1 MGAVPRRSIAARGAR
16 VSTRRPR
23 GESQRRPWV
32 RPDDYR
38 KINGVVRYTQGDTR
52 NGLSV
57 TGTGYWADW
66 DATDQIPDRAID
78 SGLVSRF
85 GHVDPTDGGAANR
98 QSVSFELQRSS
109 GPSSWRA
116 TGFALR
122 NSLNLFSNFTYFLD
136 DPDRGDQFEQA
147 ERRTTVGGRLTY
159 RRLDHLGQRHAESAV
174 GVQLRRDWLDPVGLY
189 HTQARE
195 RLSTTREDQ
204 VGQTTAGA
212 YAQTEI
218 EWTRRL
224 RTTVGLRADVY
235 QFSVTSGNSLNSGEG
250 SDGLVSPKFGA
261 AFGVWEGTEIYANA
275 GMGFHSNDARG
286 AAIRVDPISGEPV
299 DRVTPLVR
307 ARGAEVGVRTVR
319 IKGLQSTVALWY
331 LGIDSELLFVGD
343 AGTTEAGR
351 PSRRVGV
358 EWSNY
363 ARLTPW
369 LTVDADLAITR
380 ARFRDDDP
388 AGNDIPGALDR
399 VISAGLTVEPQKALF
414 GSIRVRHFGP
424 RSLIE
429 DGSVTSPSTT
439 LWNGEVGYRLSSK
452 ARLVLELFNIFD
464 AEASD
469 IDYFYTSRLRGE
481 PAHGVDDIHTHPALP
496 RSARLGVQWSF

>member
-1 MGAVPRRSIAARGAR
+1 M
-16 VSTRRPR
+16 
-23 GESQRRPWV
+23 
-32 RPDDYR
+32 
-38 KINGVVRYTQGDTR
+38 
-52 NGLSV
+52 
-57 TGTGYWADW
+57 
-66 DATDQIPDRAID
+66 
-78 SGLVSRF
+78 
-85 GHVDPTDGGAANR
+85 
-98 QSVSFELQRSS
+98 
-109 GPSSWRA
+109 
-116 TGFALR
+116 
-122 NSLNLFSNFTYFLD
+122 
-136 DPDRGDQFEQA
+136 
-147 ERRTTVGGRLTY
+147 
-159 RRLDHLGQRHAESAV
+159 
-174 GVQLRRDWLDPVGLY
+174 
-189 HTQARE
+189 
-195 RLSTTREDQ
+195 
-204 VGQTTAGA
+204 
-212 YAQTEI
+212 
-218 EWTRRL
+218 
-224 RTTVGLRADVY
+224 
-235 QFSVTSGNSLNSGEG
+235 TSDNALNSGDG
-250 SDGLVSPKFGA
+250 SDGLVSPKVGA
-261 AFGVWEGTEIYANA
+261 AFGAWEGTEIYANA

-286 AAIRVDPISGEPV
+286 AAIRVDPISGEPI

-351 PSRRVGV
+351 PSRRIGV

-399 VISAGLTVEPQKALF
+399 VISAGLTVEPPKALF

-424 RSLIE
+424 RPLIE

-481 PAHGVDDIHTHPALP
+481 PADGVDDIHTHPALP